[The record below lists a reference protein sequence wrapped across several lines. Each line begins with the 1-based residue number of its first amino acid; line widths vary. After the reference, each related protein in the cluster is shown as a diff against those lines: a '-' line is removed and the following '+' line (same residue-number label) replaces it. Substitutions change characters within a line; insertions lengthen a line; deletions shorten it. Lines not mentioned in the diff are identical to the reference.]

1 MKRVIKFERGT
12 IDSLNVKKYVLVQE
26 YEGFGIYEEVSPNGY
41 RISQSWLVAND
52 KVALQCGSFND
63 FIKEE
68 LLDMIDNYNEK
79 GVFGTKGSHQGNF
92 NGLDIYLAH
101 PNHKDIV

>member
-12 IDSLNVKKYVLVQE
+12 IDSLNVKKYLLIKE
-26 YEGFGIYEEVSPNGY
+26 YDGFGIYQEVSPNGY
-41 RISQSWLVAND
+41 RISQSWLIAND

-63 FIKEE
+63 FIIEE
-68 LLDMIDNYNEK
+68 LLDMIDNYNER
-79 GVFGTKGSHQGNF
+79 GVFGTRCKHEGNF
-92 NGLDIYLAH
+92 NGLDIYSAH